1 MSLQQ
6 ISNHMELIRGA
17 LDEIEYRLSTL
28 MLFAQSGDYKFLER
42 ASRDVAKASAVL
54 VQLEI
59 ERMDL
64 FSNVVPSTSA
74 QVTLSDISRSA
85 DEPWRTAFDEMSVVL
100 RQKLETITELQQKVR
115 AVCQEKIEV
124 IDNTLTLLGGN
135 GSVYN
140 AAGNKAALRSAILSE
155 SA

>member
-6 ISNHMELIRGA
+6 VSNHMELIQGA
-17 LDEIEYRLSTL
+17 LDEVEYRLSTL
-28 MLFAQSGDYKFLER
+28 MLYAQSGEYRFLER

-64 FSNVVPSTSA
+64 FSNVKPPGSIQTTLTDLSKSA
-74 QVTLSDISRSA
+74 E
-85 DEPWRTAFDEMSVVL
+85 EPWKTVFEEKSRIL
-100 RQKLETITELQQKVR
+100 KQKLETITELQQKVR
-115 AVCQEKIEV
+115 SICQEKIEV
-124 IDNTLTLLGGN
+124 IDGTLTLLGGN

-140 AAGNKAALRSAILSE
+140 SSGHKDAKRSSILSE